1 MRMLPLRFTFSAVVM
16 TVLAGISY
24 GAATL
29 VETDVDVAGTPVPCY
44 VMENPYLQVAI
55 RKSDGRTIGIIKKT
69 DPGIGT
75 NQTRP
80 SDYPAYLD
88 RVNQKNPTGQAFTV
102 NPNGDDSADKVSLK
116 VSETID
122 TTAGITFAVTKLYE
136 LRDNSKV
143 LETTLSFT
151 NNDAQVAWEPAN
163 PQNGLES
170 IVYALAG
177 GATPSGNE
185 AQLKTALGID
195 AVTSGTLWW
204 GGAPT
209 GTTPRPEVTDG
220 YVAFQNKINNVYGV
234 VTWDLPSQ
242 QAHGV
247 SGVSV
252 TKLLISATSRYQ
264 FEPIYVRADGGET
277 VAWKQNF
284 IVDDDMAVVSG
295 VTPDAVAG
303 IIPANPSYP
312 QGSTA
317 TVAFRINSINRS
329 MAKSYDIKDIQL
341 IDVATSAVAKT
352 ATNITNVAVA
362 SNAHVLAGT
371 KQFNLTGLAVGAY
384 VVKAT
389 LTAAGDGTV
398 LSTLMSKPIMITAAD
413 VKVQLYQDTGTGN
426 WILENEVLRSNI
438 TANGEITTLE
448 LKDAENRNQVNSSY
462 NLFRDYVRPLG
473 SSVGFTGY
481 YATAD
486 PNGTDTPTRKSILFA
501 NGYNA
506 YGDASKLFTLESTSR
521 SLQADL
527 TYTSQLPDTLTGQGF
542 FSHCAMAPGGSGNAN
557 DRFTARGT
565 SGLLTPHTASQRIW
579 YGYRPPAQATT
590 ELEDVELTEPWMAT
604 TDTVVTDAIAIT
616 WDRTKQLE
624 FSSIPEGGTNKVTL
638 NSVFQASSFN
648 RHIGEAHFTNIPGYG
663 TVSTTMHVLAGS
675 GFKLVGY
682 AEAKR
687 VMAGIWP
694 NAAEVPAGSALSFSV
709 GLTNTGTTERTF
721 DIKNIAIVKSTG
733 EPTTGPTD
741 ETGIVLAASAHT
753 TKDLNFLVPVGQSQE
768 AYVLSAD
775 LYEGT
780 TKVATLTS
788 LPFTVTQP
796 VIVANGDVD
805 GSGIV
810 DGADALLALKI
821 AAGLSASDADQI
833 GRGDIFPDPGD
844 KALTIEDA
852 TAIARKVDGL

>member
-1 MRMLPLRFTFSAVVM
+1 MRMLPLRFTLTAVLI
-16 TVLAGISY
+16 TVLTGISY

-29 VETDVDVAGTPVPCY
+29 VEMDVIVGETAVPCY
-44 VMENPYLQVAI
+44 VFENPYLQVAVQ
-55 RKSDGRTIGIIKKT
+55 KSNGRVIGIIKKT
-69 DPGIGT
+69 EPGIDT
-75 NQTRP
+75 TQTRTNFP
-80 SDYPAYLD
+80 SYLD
-88 RVNQKNPTGQAFTV
+88 RVNQKGATGPVYTI
-102 NPNGDDSADKVSLK
+102 NPNGDDSSDRVSLK
-116 VSETID
+116 IDETVD
-122 TTAGITFAVTKLYE
+122 TGAGITFAVSKLYE
-136 LRDNSKV
+136 LCDNSKV
-143 LETTLSFT
+143 LETTLRFT
-151 NNDAQVAWEPAN
+151 NNDPGVAWEPAN

-170 IVYALAG
+170 IIYSIPG

-185 AQLKTALGID
+185 AQVKTASGID
-195 AVTSGTLWW
+195 SVMATSWWGLAPSGTT
-204 GGAPT
+204 A
-209 GTTPRPEVTDG
+209 RPEVTEG
-220 YVAFQNKINNVYGV
+220 YMATQDKISGV
-234 VTWDLPSQ
+234 HNIITWDFASQ

-247 SGVSV
+247 GGVSA
-252 TKLLISATSRYQ
+252 TKLYVSGTSRWQ
-264 FEPIYVRADGGET
+264 IEPIYVNAAAGET
-277 VAWKQNF
+277 LVWKQNF

-303 IIPANPSYP
+303 VILANPSYP

-317 TVAFRINSINRS
+317 TVTFKINSINRS

-341 IDVATSAVAKT
+341 IDLATSSVAKT

-384 VVKAT
+384 VVKAS
-389 LTAAGDGTV
+389 LTASGDGAV

-413 VKVQLYQDTGTGN
+413 VKVQLYQDAGTGN
-426 WILENEVLRSNI
+426 WVLENEVLRAII
-438 TANGEITTLE
+438 TEKGEITILE

-473 SSVGFTGY
+473 SSVGFTDY

-486 PNGTDTPTRKSILFA
+486 PNGTDTPTRKSILFSG
-501 NGYNA
+501 GYNA

-527 TYTSQLPDTLTGQGF
+527 TFTSQLDELLGGQGY
-542 FSHCAMAPGGSGNAN
+542 FSHCALAPGGSGNAN

-565 SGLLTPHTASQRIW
+565 TGLLAPHTASKRVW
-579 YGYRPPAQATT
+579 FGYLPPPRPAIETDLLDA
-590 ELEDVELTEPWMAT
+590 ELTEPWMAT

-624 FSSIPEGGTNKVTL
+624 FSAAPEGSTNKVTL
-638 NSVFQASSFN
+638 NSVYQAGGFN
-648 RHIGEAHFTNIPGYG
+648 RHVAEAHFTNIPGYA
-663 TVSTTMHVLAGS
+663 TMSTTMHVMAGT
-675 GFKLVGY
+675 GFQLVSY

-694 NAAEVPAGSALSFSV
+694 NAAEVPAGSTLSFSV

-721 DIKNIAIVKSTG
+721 DVKNIAIVKSTG
-733 EPTTGPTD
+733 EPTTGPAD

-753 TKDLNFLVPVGQSQE
+753 TKDFNFLVPAGQSQE

-788 LPFTVTQP
+788 LPFTVTEP

-805 GSGIV
+805 GNGIV

-821 AAGLSASDADQI
+821 AAGLSVSDANQV

-844 KALTIEDA
+844 KMLTIEDA
-852 TAIARKVDGL
+852 TVIARKVDGL